1 MLSGGQRKRVGLAQV
16 LIRDP
21 KILLMDEPFGPLD
34 AQTRQIMGNLLLDLW
49 NADRKAVLFVT
60 HDLEEAIALADRVV
74 IMSAGPSARIIG
86 DWRYISNGR
95 EPDPFAPPST
105 SVFRLT
111 ATESQ
116 WMERGV
122 PMPGKGFTAKIQID
136 WKQNPAAID
145 LMPKH
150 GGSAIRGIIKLD
162 GDRLTLGWSNNDKR
176 PADFATANNIHHF
189 TRVKK

>member
-1 MLSGGQRKRVGLAQV
+1 MRCV
-16 LIRDP
+16 
-21 KILLMDEPFGPLD
+21 
-34 AQTRQIMGNLLLDLW
+34 LLLGALVL
-49 NADRKAVLFVT
+49 AVPDRPDPAPKDAKSSPQ
-60 HDLEEAIALADRVV
+60 E
-74 IMSAGPSARIIG
+74 RIIG
-86 DWRYISNGR
+86 DWGYVGNGR
-95 EPDPFAPPST
+95 QPDPIPQPST

-122 PMPGKGFTAKIQID
+122 TMPGNGFTAKIQID
-136 WKQNPAAID
+136 WKQNPVAID

-150 GGSAIRGIIKLD
+150 GGGAIRGIIKLD
-162 GDRLTLGWSNNDKR
+162 GDRLTLGWSNNDTR